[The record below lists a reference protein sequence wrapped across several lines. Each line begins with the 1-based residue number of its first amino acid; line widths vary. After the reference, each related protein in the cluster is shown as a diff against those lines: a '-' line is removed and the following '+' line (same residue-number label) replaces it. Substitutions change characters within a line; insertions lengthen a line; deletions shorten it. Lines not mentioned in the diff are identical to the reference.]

1 MICLYHLSKVTSRY
15 FCHCTEKVVCKL
27 SLLVVHILKRCC
39 TVLTSFAVQLDFF
52 CDDWSVSFTF
62 AFISS
67 NVVSPLVKILGDAI
81 VVTIS
86 VMSSILSMSVN
97 AFMLQIDNLN
107 TYDQNF
113 ITFEVKKALRSAKK
127 EKPRSLQFR
136 FIHDCP
142 IHTGVWLQW
151 CTVHRAE
158 CRDTSGY
165 FLSTSAVNLNSPP
178 RKESETIENMAINR
192 PLAPT
197 FFTRSEKL
205 IAWTICQHMDFV
217 EEVSM
222 NKFILKFVFCG
233 FYNHYRNCFEYGSWS
248 PGWKIRWTVR
258 ETSES
263 AYGKVTSMSQEGLWK
278 FSVPYEA

>member
-15 FCHCTEKVVCKL
+15 VCHCTEKVVCKL

-67 NVVSPLVKILGDAI
+67 NVVSPLVEILSDAI

-113 ITFEVKKALRSAKK
+113 ITFEVKQALRSAKK

-142 IHTGVWLQW
+142 IHTGV
-151 CTVHRAE
+151 
-158 CRDTSGY
+158 
-165 FLSTSAVNLNSPP
+165 
-178 RKESETIENMAINR
+178 
-192 PLAPT
+192 
-197 FFTRSEKL
+197 
-205 IAWTICQHMDFV
+205 
-217 EEVSM
+217 
-222 NKFILKFVFCG
+222 
-233 FYNHYRNCFEYGSWS
+233 
-248 PGWKIRWTVR
+248 
-258 ETSES
+258 
-263 AYGKVTSMSQEGLWK
+263 
-278 FSVPYEA
+278 